1 MFCLTQTAGSL
12 PISGETQHLSGKL
25 LFYFPAPFLVGWVRC
40 FFAFGYYFLPVS
52 KLSPIGFKLH
62 LLRLSK
68 HSFLEMVW
76 RFALVGLVCGRTYIC
91 VNMPVFTASVL
102 IL

>member
-1 MFCLTQTAGSL
+1 M
-12 PISGETQHLSGKL
+12 
-25 LFYFPAPFLVGWVRC
+25 
-40 FFAFGYYFLPVS
+40 S
-52 KLSPIGFKLH
+52 KLSPMGFELH
-62 LLRLSK
+62 LLRLSE